1 MKKILIAIMLFTL
14 VSCSLNRIDKNGYI
28 IVNRVEK
35 TTNEKMYKVFINT
48 YSSNGL
54 LVDPKNSA
62 FLITTKKYFP
72 GDTINK

>member
-14 VSCSLNRIDKNGYI
+14 VSCALNRIDKNGYI

-35 TTNEKMYKVFINT
+35 TSNEKMYKVFANT
-48 YSSNGL
+48 YSPNGL
-54 LVDPKNSA
+54 LADYIDDA
-62 FLITTKKYFP
+62 FLITTKRYLP